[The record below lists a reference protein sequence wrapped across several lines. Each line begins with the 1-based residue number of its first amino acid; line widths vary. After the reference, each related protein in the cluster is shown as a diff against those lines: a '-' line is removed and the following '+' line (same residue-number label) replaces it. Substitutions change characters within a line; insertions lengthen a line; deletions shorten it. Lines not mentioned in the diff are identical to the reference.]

1 MVAVF
6 AELTQQNQD
15 LTREVHR
22 KKHRRHQRAEREEL
36 EQNPGERRAK
46 SYAKGENQ
54 SRGTIT
60 WRVPHLEREVDQMK
74 IAMREM
80 KDFMRRRIHKGDLIH
95 KTHSPLIAS
104 ITTHPLPSKFKI
116 PTLDSY
122 DGTRDPCDHIVTF
135 KSSMPFQGAKPF
147 LQH

>member
-1 MVAVF
+1 M
-6 AELTQQNQD
+6 
-15 LTREVHR
+15 
-22 KKHRRHQRAEREEL
+22 
-36 EQNPGERRAK
+36 
-46 SYAKGENQ
+46 
-54 SRGTIT
+54 
-60 WRVPHLEREVDQMK
+60 EREVDQMK

-80 KDFMRRRIHKGDLIH
+80 RDFMRRRIHIGDLIN
-95 KTHSPLIAS
+95 KTYSPLITS

-135 KSSMPFQGAKPF
+135 KSTMPFQGANPF